1 MNENRIPGLKEGSP
15 VDEELR
21 RRIDNLLN
29 DLEEEGVRD
38 DQALAK
44 LRQEIK
50 EKNRELA
57 ALQRKLSLLRRERG
71 NLALIFRSLEKKL
84 QSLTGKTDEPS
95 GPEKT

>member
-1 MNENRIPGLKEGSP
+1 LNENRIPGLKEGSP
-15 VDEELR
+15 GDEELR

-29 DLEEEGVRD
+29 DLAEEGVRD
-38 DQALAK
+38 DQSLAK

-71 NLALIFRSLEKKL
+71 SLVLIFRSLEKKL
-84 QSLTGKTDEPS
+84 QSLAGKTDEPS